1 MKYLEKLW
9 CEKQQNSMLN
19 SDKVTYL
26 LHISQTRISQLSHS
40 LAMFSVFSNCTQLLK
55 NNTIVSLSFLKLS
68 FQELSNT
75 SSDYLCVNISFSLL
89 NPYSTCNQPDLW
101 NFRHALLSSR
111 YLWVMGWG
119 AGSFLQLS
127 TSLMFNFINCLRNTP
142 MTEVYPEIT

>member
-1 MKYLEKLW
+1 
-9 CEKQQNSMLN
+9 MLN

-89 NPYSTCNQPDLW
+89 NPYSTCNQPDL
-101 NFRHALLSSR
+101 
-111 YLWVMGWG
+111 
-119 AGSFLQLS
+119 
-127 TSLMFNFINCLRNTP
+127 
-142 MTEVYPEIT
+142 